1 MNVTEALDLLATLP
15 LVAPVL
21 DHVVGPFIEFG
32 FMRRALAGCLALSLG
47 ATPIGV
53 LLMLRRMSL
62 AGDAISH
69 AILPGAA
76 IGYLIAGLSLSAMTL
91 GGLIAGIAVA
101 LAAGGVARNSVIK
114 EDASLATFYLISLSA
129 GVLII
134 SLRGSNV
141 DLLHVLFGSVLAL
154 DDAALMLLAAFA
166 SCSIV
171 TIAAGLRLLVL
182 ECYDPTHLSRIS
194 RLSSLAHYG
203 FMVLLVINLIGGFHA
218 LGTLM
223 AVGIMILPAA
233 TARLWVDDI
242 VALILTAVVVAFVGS
257 LCGLLF
263 SYHLNL
269 PAGPAIVL
277 TLGALYLLSM
287 AIGPLGPL
295 MSRVRPR
302 WHFER

>member
-1 MNVTEALDLLATLP
+1 MIADLIPGGSLLS
-15 LVAPVL
+15 
-21 DHVVGPFIEFG
+21 PFMEFG

-53 LLMLRRMSL
+53 FLMLRRMSL

-76 IGYLIAGLSLSAMTL
+76 IGYLLAGLSLSAMTV
-91 GGLIAGIAVA
+91 GGLVAGVAVA
-101 LAAGGVARNSVIK
+101 LLAGGVARHSVIK
-114 EDASLATFYLISLSA
+114 EDTSLATFYLISLSA

-154 DDAALMLLAAFA
+154 DDNALLLLASFA
-166 SCSIV
+166 SLSIV
-171 TIAAGLRLLVL
+171 AIAGGLRLLVL
-182 ECYDPTHLSRIS
+182 ECCDPAYLARVS
-194 RLSSLAHYG
+194 RLGPLAHYG
-203 FMVLLVINLIGGFHA
+203 FMVLVVLNLIGGFHA

-223 AVGIMILPAA
+223 AVGIMILPSAS
-233 TARLWVDDI
+233 ARFWADDI
-242 VALILTAVVVAFVGS
+242 VPLLVVAVLIAFAGS
-257 LCGLLF
+257 VCGLLL
-263 SYHLNL
+263 SYYANL

-277 TLGALYLLSM
+277 TLGAAYLVSM

-295 MSRVRPR
+295 VSHWRPR

>member
-1 MNVTEALDLLATLP
+1 MSLIDTLSSLP
-15 LVAPVL
+15 LIS
-21 DHVVGPFIEFG
+21 PFIEFG

-53 LLMLRRMSL
+53 FLMLRRMSL

-76 IGYLIAGLSLSAMTL
+76 IGYLVAGLSLGAMTL

-114 EDASLATFYLISLSA
+114 EDTSLATFYLMSLSA

-134 SLRGSNV
+134 SMRGSNV

-154 DDAALMLLAAFA
+154 DDDALLLLGIFA

-171 TIAAGLRLLVL
+171 AIAAGLRLIVL
-182 ECYDPTHLSRIS
+182 ECCDPTHLARIS
-194 RLSSLAHYG
+194 RLSPLAHYG
-203 FMVLLVINLIGGFHA
+203 FMVLVVVNLIGGFHA

-223 AVGIMILPAA
+223 AVGIMILPSAA
-233 TARLWVDDI
+233 ARFWVDDI
-242 VALILTAVVVAFVGS
+242 VPLIVTAVLIAFAGS
-257 LCGLLF
+257 LCGLLL
-263 SYHLNL
+263 SYYVNL

-277 TLGALYLLSM
+277 TLGGFYLLSM
-287 AIGPLGPL
+287 AVGPLGPWR
-295 MSRVRPR
+295 SRRRPR

>member
-1 MNVTEALDLLATLP
+1 MSLIDALAGFP
-15 LVAPVL
+15 LIS
-21 DHVVGPFIEFG
+21 PFVEFG

-53 LLMLRRMSL
+53 FLMLRRMSL

-76 IGYLIAGLSLSAMTL
+76 VGYLVAGLSLSAMTW

-101 LAAGGVARNSVIK
+101 VLAGGVARNSVVK
-114 EDASLATFYLISLSA
+114 EDTSLATFYLISLSA

-134 SLRGSNV
+134 SMRGSNV

-154 DDAALMLLAAFA
+154 DDAALFLLAAFA

-171 TIAAGLRLLVL
+171 AIAGGLRLIVL
-182 ECYDPTHLSRIS
+182 ECCDPFYLALVSRYS
-194 RLSSLAHYG
+194 PLAHYG
-203 FMVLLVINLIGGFHA
+203 FMILVVINLIGGFHA

-233 TARLWVDDI
+233 AARFWVGDI
-242 VALILTAVVVAFVGS
+242 VPIILVAVLIAFAGS
-257 LCGLLF
+257 LSGLLL
-263 SYHLNL
+263 SYYVNL

-277 TLGALYLLSM
+277 TLGAFYVASM

-295 MSRVRPR
+295 LSRLRPR
-302 WHFER
+302 WHFAR

>member
-1 MNVTEALDLLATLP
+1 MSLIDTLAGLP
-15 LVAPVL
+15 LIS
-21 DHVVGPFIEFG
+21 PFIEFG

-53 LLMLRRMSL
+53 FLMLRRMSL

-76 IGYLIAGLSLSAMTL
+76 IGYLIAGLSLGAMTA
-91 GGLIAGIAVA
+91 GGLVAGIAVA
-101 LAAGGVARNSVIK
+101 LLAGGVARHSVIK
-114 EDASLATFYLISLSA
+114 EDTSLATFYLISLSA

-134 SLRGSNV
+134 SMRGSNV

-154 DDAALMLLAAFA
+154 DDPALLLLASFA

-171 TIAAGLRLLVL
+171 AIAIGLRLIVL
-182 ECYDPTHLSRIS
+182 ECYDPSHLTRIS
-194 RLSSLAHYG
+194 RLSPLAHYG
-203 FMVLLVINLIGGFHA
+203 FMVLVVINLIGGFHA

-223 AVGIMILPAA
+223 AVGIMILPSAA
-233 TARLWVDDI
+233 ARFWVDNI
-242 VALILTAVVVAFVGS
+242 VPLILVAVIIAFAGS
-257 LCGLLF
+257 LIGLLL
-263 SYHLNL
+263 SYYVNL

-277 TLGALYLLSM
+277 TLGALYVLSM
-287 AIGPLGPL
+287 AAGPLGPL
-295 MSRVRPR
+295 LGRLRPR

>member
-1 MNVTEALDLLATLP
+1 MNASVQSFSAGLSALLVEFPP
-15 LVAPVL
+15 LS
-21 DHVVGPFIEFG
+21 PFIEFG

-53 LLMLRRMSL
+53 FLMLRRMSL
-62 AGDAISH
+62 AGDAMAH

-76 IGYLIAGLSLSAMTL
+76 IGYLLAGLSLSAMTL
-91 GGLIAGIAVA
+91 GGLIAGLAVA
-101 LAAGGVARNSVIK
+101 LLAGGVARHSVLK

-134 SLRGSNV
+134 SMRGSNV

-154 DDAALMLLAAFA
+154 DDAALFLLAGFA
-166 SCSIV
+166 SLTIV
-171 TIAAGLRLLVL
+171 ALAGGLRLLVL
-182 ECYDPTHLSRIS
+182 ECCDPGFLAGVS
-194 RLSSLAHYG
+194 RLSPLAHYG
-203 FMVLLVINLIGGFHA
+203 FMVLVVLNLVGGFHA

-233 TARLWVDDI
+233 AARFWTGNI
-242 VALILTAVVVAFVGS
+242 GALLLIAVLIALSGS
-257 LCGLLF
+257 VSGLLF
-263 SYHLNL
+263 SYYFNL

-277 TLGALYLLSM
+277 TLGGLYLLSM
-287 AIGPLGPL
+287 AVGPLGPL
-295 MSRVRPR
+295 ASRIRPQ

>member
-1 MNVTEALDLLATLP
+1 MTLIDTLASLP
-15 LVAPVL
+15 VIS
-21 DHVVGPFIEFG
+21 PFIEFG

-53 LLMLRRMSL
+53 FLMLRRMSL

-76 IGYLIAGLSLSAMTL
+76 IGYLIAGLSLSAMTV
-91 GGLIAGIAVA
+91 GGLVAGIAVA
-101 LAAGGVARNSVIK
+101 LLAGGVARNSVIK
-114 EDASLATFYLISLSA
+114 EDTSLATFYLISLSA

-134 SLRGSNV
+134 SMRGSNV

-154 DDAALMLLAAFA
+154 DDAALLLLASFA

-171 TIAAGLRLLVL
+171 AISVGLRLIVL
-182 ECYDPTHLSRIS
+182 ECCDPSYLARIS
-194 RLSSLAHYG
+194 RLSPLAHYG
-203 FMVLLVINLIGGFHA
+203 FMVLLVLNLIGGFHA

-223 AVGIMILPAA
+223 AVGIMILPSAA
-233 TARLWVDDI
+233 ARFWVDNI
-242 VALILTAVVVAFVGS
+242 VPLLVVAVAIAFTGAII
-257 LCGLLF
+257 GLLL
-263 SYHLNL
+263 SYYVNL

-277 TLGALYLLSM
+277 TLGFCYVLSM
-287 AIGPLGPL
+287 AIGPLGPIA
-295 MSRVRPR
+295 SRLRPS